1 VVGVGL
7 LSLLFSTRGR
17 INRLQ
22 YWLASL
28 GVYVGFWVLLLVGI
42 VLGATSAGPNVG
54 KEGAVGAVIALVVV
68 GVPLLLVS
76 AWCQT
81 ALQIKRLHDRG
92 RSWAWSLLP
101 IALYAPLY
109 TSSFAASAHMGGG
122 PGFASSGLYF
132 AAVCLVALW
141 MFVDLGCLPGVDG
154 PNQYGD
160 PPGGSGAPSTPT
172 PRAPSNAASAA
183 SALFGAQSAVDRAI
197 AEKATR
203 AQAPVPPRTANAP
216 PRPAAPAS
224 TAPASFGRRV
234 VPR

>member
-1 VVGVGL
+1 MGL

-28 GVYVGFWVLLLVGI
+28 GVYVGFWVLLLIGI

-54 KEGAVGAVIALVVV
+54 KEGAVGAVIALIVV
-68 GVPLLLVS
+68 GVPLIIVS

-101 IALYAPLY
+101 IAIAAPAY
-109 TSSFAASAHMGGG
+109 TSVLTSSAQLGGSSLT
-122 PGFASSGLYF
+122 SSGLYF
-132 AAVCLVALW
+132 AVVCVVALW
-141 MFVDLGCLPGVDG
+141 MFIDLGCLPGVDG

-160 PPGGSGAPSTPT
+160 PPGGSRAPSTPT
-172 PRAPSNAASAA
+172 PRAPVAPSNAASAA
-183 SALFGAQSAVDRAI
+183 SSLFGAQTAIDRAV
-197 AEKATR
+197 AESAMR
-203 AQAPVPPRTANAP
+203 APAAPPPRTANAA
-216 PRPAAPAS
+216 PRPA
-224 TAPASFGRRV
+224 TAPSGSFGRRV